1 MANYPAS
8 RPGSERHTLS
18 VLVENRPGVLA
29 RVAGLFARRAFNIN
43 SLSVSSTERDDI
55 SRITVTADVEA
66 VPLEQIIKQLNKL
79 LHVLKIVELSG
90 DEAVERELV
99 LIKVKA
105 NEHNRSDVLEI
116 VNLFRV
122 RVVDVHPDSLTI
134 EATGAEGKLE
144 ALLKLLTPFGIIE
157 LVRSGAVAVTRGP
170 KALSE
175 KVVGSQITGR

>member
-8 RPGSERHTLS
+8 KPGSERHTLS

-55 SRITVTADVEA
+55 SRITVTAYVEA

-79 LHVLKIVELSG
+79 LHVLKIVELKG

-99 LIKVKA
+99 MIKVKA
-105 NEHNRSDVLEI
+105 NERNRSDVLEI
-116 VNLFRV
+116 VKLFRV
-122 RVVDVHPDSLTI
+122 RVVDVHPESLTI

-144 ALLKLLTPFGIIE
+144 ALLRLLRPFGIIE

-170 KALSE
+170 RALSE
-175 KVVGSQITGR
+175 KVLGSQITDR

>member
-8 RPGSERHTLS
+8 KPGSERHTLS

-55 SRITVTADVEA
+55 SRITVTADVES

-79 LHVLKIVELSG
+79 LHVLKIVELKG

-99 LIKVKA
+99 MIKVKA
-105 NEHNRSDVLEI
+105 NERNRSDVLEI
-116 VNLFRV
+116 VKLFRV
-122 RVVDVHPDSLTI
+122 RVVDVHPESLTI

-144 ALLKLLTPFGIIE
+144 ALLRLLRPFGIIE

-170 KALSE
+170 RALSE
-175 KVVGSQITGR
+175 KVLGSQITGR